1 MIGDGVHH
9 GGEGDD
15 MTTHDKDREENLTQ
29 TKELPAKGAQED
41 LPSIGQVVDVGIT
54 CTELSNGIPSVKGND
69 T

>member
-1 MIGDGVHH
+1 
-9 GGEGDD
+9 